1 MSDRRP
7 IAKDTR
13 ERQRAASDPA
23 QSAWV
28 AAHAGSGKT
37 HVLSQRV
44 VRLLLAGAPPSR
56 ILCLTYTKAAAANMA
71 ARIFDILAGWALLD
85 DEALTAAILATG
97 APQPSRAE
105 LVFARRLFARTVE
118 TPGGLKI
125 QTIHAFCERILHLFP
140 FEANVAASFRVL
152 DDLERA
158 ELLERARRQ
167 TLARAVLD
175 EGELRAALETVSRL
189 CSGGG
194 FDELIAELLG
204 HRAAHRNLSSGD
216 YAELLRE
223 RLGLREGETLE
234 AVEREIIEGGLS
246 PRDWPGITQ
255 ALRGGGANDGKL
267 GAQLMIAAGLAG
279 GANDQRSACV
289 EEYLSVFFKKDGEP
303 RGLGKQK
310 MISAALQKQQPA
322 LLARLEDERDRLVA
336 LVEKRKAAAAFDRS
350 MALARIGDAIL
361 SAYERMK
368 SNRGLFDFDD
378 LIERT
383 RRLFQSSSPSWVLY
397 KLDSRIDHILVD
409 EAQDTSAA
417 QWDIL
422 AALADE
428 FCAGAGA
435 TRRIRTFFAVGDEK
449 QSIFSFQGAAP
460 EKFDAMRRDFARR
473 FRDAELGFET
483 VRLTRSFRSSPQVL
497 GAVDIVFSVEENRR
511 GLAADRDEPA
521 PLHEAWKTD
530 VPGLVEI
537 WEPEASAGAETP
549 PDWRLPLDYVNEA
562 GPPARLARKIARKVK
577 ALLAPQNGE
586 CVEDKGAMRPVR
598 PGDVMILVR
607 KRDAFFEGVIRAL
620 KAEAIPVAGA
630 DRLDLSGHI
639 AVMDLVA
646 LGRVALL
653 REDDLTL
660 ATLLKSPLFGFT
672 DDDLIALAPK
682 REGALFDA
690 LAASPEPAH
699 REAAARVDA
708 WAREAR
714 TRAPFDFYSHI
725 LSAGG
730 GRERLVGRLGQ
741 EANDAID
748 EFLRL
753 ALSFEREQAQG
764 LAGFLAGV
772 ESLQL
777 SVKRD
782 MEAAGDA
789 VRVMTVHASKGL
801 EAKIVFLPDT
811 CGGPSGRHD
820 PKIFRLGEE
829 DGAVLVWSSNMAAD
843 PPSVASAREA
853 LREAAREEHRR
864 LLYVALTRAEERLY
878 VGGFHGPAGRGAG
891 CWYDAI
897 RNALEPACD
906 SAPDPLDE
914 TKQILRYGDAA
925 HGATAANETREATAT
940 IVPLYARAPAPEE
953 RAPAPPLRPA
963 TALAAAD
970 PFAGEENS
978 AAPTRSD
985 RERLLVG
992 RLTHA
997 LLQRLPDTPAE
1008 RRAEAA
1014 LRFLELR
1021 AAPLD
1026 AAQREALVSAVLA
1039 VIGHGSL
1046 TPLFGPGSAPEVEI
1060 VARLDSP
1067 RGEIAICGRIDRL
1080 AETETDV
1087 IVADFKTGAPR
1098 HPATPAQLRQ
1108 LAVYRAAAR
1117 RLYPHKNVRCALIFT
1132 QSATIEEP
1140 EPEALDAALEEILRE
1155 A

>member
-23 QSAWV
+23 RSAWV

-44 VRLLLAGAPPSR
+44 VRLLLAGAPPSG

-85 DEALTAAILATG
+85 DAALTSAILATG

-105 LVFARRLFARTVE
+105 LTFARRLFARTVE

-140 FEANVAASFRVL
+140 FEANVSASFRVL

-223 RLGLREGETLE
+223 RLGLLEGETL
-234 AVEREIIEGGLS
+234 AAIEQKIVDGGIG
-246 PRDWPGITQ
+246 PRDWPRIAQ
-255 ALRGGGANDGKL
+255 ALRGGGENDGKL
-267 GAQLMIAAGLAG
+267 AAQLTIAAGLAG
-279 GANDQRSACV
+279 TSACAD
-289 EEYLSVFFKKDGEP
+289 EYLAVFFKKDGEP

-310 MISAALQKQQPA
+310 IISATLQKQQPA
-322 LLARLEDERDRLVA
+322 LLARLEDERDRLVV

-350 MALARIGDAIL
+350 MALARLGDAIL
-361 SAYERMK
+361 SDYERMK
-368 SNRGLFDFDD
+368 SNRALFDFDD

-383 RRLFQSSSPSWVLY
+383 RRLFRSSSPSWVLY

-435 TRRIRTFFAVGDEK
+435 SRRIRTFFAVGDEK

-473 FRDAELGFET
+473 FRDAEQGFET

-497 GAVDIVFSVEENRR
+497 SAVDIVFSVEETRR
-511 GLAADRDEPA
+511 GLSADPQEPA

-537 WEPEASAGAETP
+537 WEPEASAGAEP
-549 PDWRLPLDYVNEA
+549 PQDWRLPLDYVNEA

-577 ALLAPQNGE
+577 ALLAPENGE
-586 CVEDKGAMRPVR
+586 CVEDRGATRAMRA
-598 PGDVMILVR
+598 GDVMILVR
-607 KRDAFFEGVIRAL
+607 KRDAFFEAVIRAL

-660 ATLLKSPLFGFT
+660 ATLMKSPLLGFS
-672 DDDLIALAPK
+672 DDDLIALAPA
-682 REGALFDA
+682 REGSLFAA
-690 LAASPEPAH
+690 LAAASQAAH
-699 REAAARVDA
+699 REAAALVERWSD
-708 WAREAR
+708 EAR
-714 TRAPFDFYSHI
+714 SRAPFDFYSHI
-725 LSAGG
+725 LCAGG
-730 GRERLVGRLGQ
+730 GRERLVARLGH

-764 LAGFLAGV
+764 LAGFLASV
-772 ESLQL
+772 ETLEL

-789 VRVMTVHASKGL
+789 VRVMTVHAAKGL

-829 DGAVLVWSSNMAAD
+829 DGATLVWSTAMAAD
-843 PPSVASAREA
+843 PPAVAEAREA

-878 VGGFHGPAGRGAG
+878 VGGFHGPKGRGAG
-891 CWYDAI
+891 CWHDAI
-897 RNALEPACD
+897 SNALEPFCAR
-906 SAPDPLDE
+906 APDPLDE
-914 TKQILRYGDAA
+914 SRTILRYGEAGPTEAVAA
-925 HGATAANETREATAT
+925 EPRAAATVV
-940 IVPLYARAPAPEE
+940 VPAYAREPAPRED
-953 RAPAPPLRPA
+953 APTPPLRPA

-970 PFAGEENS
+970 PFAFGEE
-978 AAPTRSD
+978 AVAPTRRD

-997 LLQRLPDTPAE
+997 LLQRLPDTPPE
-1008 RRAEAA
+1008 RRVEAA

-1021 AAPLD
+1021 GAPLE
-1026 AAQREALVSAVLA
+1026 AEARERLVAAVLA
-1039 VIGHGSL
+1039 VIGHASL
-1046 TPLFGPGSAPEVEI
+1046 APLFGPGSAPEVEI
-1060 VARLDSP
+1060 VARLEGP

-1080 AETETDV
+1080 AEAEEEV

-1117 RLYPHKNVRCALIFT
+1117 RLYPGKRVRCALIFT

-1140 EPEALDAALEEILRE
+1140 EPEALDAALEAILRE
-1155 A
+1155 V

>member
-223 RLGLREGETLE
+223 RLGLRESETLE
-234 AVEREIIEGGLS
+234 AVEREIIEGGIA
-246 PRDWPGITQ
+246 PRDWPGIAQ

-267 GAQLMIAAGLAG
+267 GAQLTIAAGLI
-279 GANDQRSACV
+279 GALPQHTACAD
-289 EEYLSVFFKKDGEP
+289 EYLAVFFKKDGEP

-310 MISAALQKQQPA
+310 IISAALQKQQPA
-322 LLARLEDERDRLVA
+322 LLARLEEERDRLVA
-336 LVEKRKAAAAFDRS
+336 LVEKRKAAAALDRS

-586 CVEDKGAMRPVR
+586 CVEDRGAMRPVR

-682 REGALFDA
+682 REGALIDA

-708 WAREAR
+708 WAHEAR

-764 LAGFLAGV
+764 LAGFLASV

-829 DGAVLVWSSNMAAD
+829 DGATLVWSSNMAAD
-843 PPSVASAREA
+843 TPAVASAREA

-891 CWYDAI
+891 CWHDAI

-914 TKQILRYGDAA
+914 AKQILRYGVTA
-925 HGATAANETREATAT
+925 HGAATAGEAREAAAIT
-940 IVPLYARAPAPEE
+940 VPLYARAPAPEE

-978 AAPTRSD
+978 AAPTRRD

-997 LLQRLPDTPAE
+997 LLQRLPDTPPE
-1008 RRAEAA
+1008 RRTEAA
-1014 LRFLELR
+1014 LRFLDLR